1 MSTKGRS
8 KAQQKSLVHKP
19 VSGKVMYRKEKQAAG
34 WNLDQIKT
42 RWRALPFESKKF
54 WEIKGRGG
62 RQINRKTATQAFIKI
77 RKVLK
82 QGSDGGQRINPP
94 LKWMNSSMKYS
105 ENK

>member
-1 MSTKGRS
+1 MSTKGKS

-19 VSGKVMYRKEKQAAG
+19 VSGKVMYRKEKQATG
-34 WNLDQIKT
+34 WSFDQIKA

-62 RQINRKTATQAFIKI
+62 RQINQKIATQAFIKTK
-77 RKVLK
+77 KVLK
-82 QGSDGGQRINPP
+82 QGSDSTQRINNLP
-94 LKWMNSSMKYS
+94 LKWMNFSMK

>member
-8 KAQQKSLVHKP
+8 KAQQKRLVHKS
-19 VSGKVMYRKEKQAAG
+19 VSGKVMYRKEKQTAG
-34 WNLDQIKT
+34 WSLDQIKI

-62 RQINRKTATQAFIKI
+62 RQINRKTATQAFIKTKI
-77 RKVLK
+77 VLK
-82 QGSDGGQRINPP
+82 KGSDGGQRISPP

-105 ENK
+105 EIK